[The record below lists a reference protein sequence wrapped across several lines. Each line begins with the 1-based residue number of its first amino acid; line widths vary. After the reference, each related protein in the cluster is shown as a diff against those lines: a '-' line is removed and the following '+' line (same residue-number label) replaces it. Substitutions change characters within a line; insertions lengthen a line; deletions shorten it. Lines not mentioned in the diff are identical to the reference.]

1 MSTGGNAEAARGQH
15 SHVWPHVGAVAHHR
29 SPRGPAQIRKETG
42 QPVMGDQIRLQRI
55 ADPPPAGLTV
65 RGAGSPALPPCEMT
79 RANPD
84 EQVQLPLPPRWPEP
98 HAEHCSEHSY
108 PPTCRS
114 MQARGRSG
122 GQPGSCTT
130 SPSTPASTMDGE
142 ETQVRMQREEEDA
155 TGAAWSRHWS
165 PPPLPA
171 GCSGGGP
178 RGTAGGDLRAAGWG
192 APRVAPQRSAEG
204 RACLDT

>member
-1 MSTGGNAEAARGQH
+1 M
-15 SHVWPHVGAVAHHR
+15 
-29 SPRGPAQIRKETG
+29 
-42 QPVMGDQIRLQRI
+42 RLQRI
-55 ADPPPAGLTV
+55 ADPPPAALTV
-65 RGAGSPALPPCEMT
+65 GAAGSPALSPCEMT

-171 GCSGGGP
+171 GCSP
-178 RGTAGGDLRAAGWG
+178 RGTAGGDLRAEERPAGIYGLLGGVHLGSPLIG
-192 APRVAPQRSAEG
+192 APRGG
-204 RACLDT
+204 RAWILRAVAKL